1 MMRIFYGYYRTLV
14 SKGKSSYVLHKD
26 RFGKF
31 LDRVFGLT
39 SGSDL

>member
-1 MMRIFYGYYRTLV
+1 MMRIFDGFYSILE

-31 LDRVFGLT
+31 LDRVLGLT
-39 SGSDL
+39 SGTDL